1 MAELGNSGIE
11 LPAETDGE
19 GAAGG
24 LAGLPTATGVA
35 DRADSEPLTICTTF
49 KCTCALVRPWKRPKL
64 SCGRP
69 AGHEVCE
76 LAGEGRG

>member
-1 MAELGNSGIE
+1 MAELGNSLIE

-24 LAGLPTATGVA
+24 LAGLPAATGVA
-35 DRADSEPLTICTTF
+35 DRADSGPWTICTSF
-49 KCTCALVRPWKRPKL
+49 KCTYALVRPWKRPKL

-69 AGHEVCE
+69 TGHEVCE
-76 LAGEGRG
+76 LVGQGRD